1 VTPQQEYEGQV
12 LLPQVLG
19 FVGMLSLAF
28 SESALGHMPIFFGS
42 VPRIMLIMLFIMT
55 LLLPGAL
62 PTVMVVVVGLVY
74 DLVQGN
80 PLGYTVS
87 LMVIVQ
93 AAAMLRR
100 VRLADV
106 DAGTIWSEFGLV
118 MAIVQIYGLLVL
130 VLYTGHF
137 PAIGPI
143 LFQFASTVLLFPIL
157 YWLTILSS
165 NLSLVWRRGR

>member
-1 VTPQQEYEGQV
+1 MTPHEEHEGPL
-12 LLPQVLG
+12 LLPQVIG
-19 FVGMLSLAF
+19 FVGMLTLAF
-28 SESALGHMPIFFGS
+28 AESALGHMPIFFGS
-42 VPRIMLIMLFIMT
+42 VPRIMLIMLFILT
-55 LLLPGAL
+55 LQLPAAL
-62 PTVMVVVVGLVY
+62 PTSMVVIVGLVY
-74 DLVQGN
+74 DLVQGS

-93 AAAMLRR
+93 AAVMWRR
-100 VRLADV
+100 VRLADA
-106 DAGTIWSEFGLV
+106 DAGTVWSEFGLV
-118 MAIVQIYGLLVL
+118 MAVVQIYGLLVL

-137 PAIGPI
+137 PAIGPV